1 MPWNPSEIPDQSGRV
16 AVITGANSGIG
27 FKAARHLAA
36 KGATVIMACRNL
48 EKARA
53 ARARLPADANVR
65 IVELD
70 LGSQASVKKAAEE
83 ILAEYPRLDLLLN
96 NAGIM
101 WLEEGRTEDGFER
114 QFGINHLG
122 HFTLTALLLPALR
135 DVVGSRIVTVSSI
148 AHRAGR
154 IHFDNIHLDG
164 QYGRQRAYAQ
174 AKLANLM
181 FAVELDRRLQRAG
194 AQTRSL
200 ACHPGIASTNLAGPG
215 IAEETPLGIGRV
227 VRWLWPL
234 MTQSAEKAPGRHS
247 MPPPPH
253 RRRAATTTAPPA
265 LKKPSARHG
274 KHARAATPW
283 IRKKDSVSGRYRR
296 ASPGNIFREL
306 TGRPQGL
313 H

>member
-1 MPWNPSEIPDQSGRV
+1 MSWTPSEIPDQSGRV

-27 FKAARHLAA
+27 FKAARHLAL
-36 KGATVIMACRNL
+36 KGATVVMACRNL
-48 EKARA
+48 GKARA
-53 ARARLPADANVR
+53 ARARLPADAEVR

-70 LGSQASVKKAAEE
+70 LGSQASIRNAAAE
-83 ILAEYPRLDLLLN
+83 ILAACPRLDLLLN

-122 HFTLTALLLPALR
+122 HFTLTGLLLPALR
-135 DVVGSRIVTVSSI
+135 DVPGSRIVTVSSL
-148 AHRAGR
+148 AHRGGR

-164 QYGRQRAYAQ
+164 VYGRQKAYAQ

-181 FAVELDRRLQRAG
+181 FAVELDRRLQKDG

-215 IAEETPLGIGRV
+215 LVEETPLGIGRV

-234 MTQSAEKAPGRHS
+234 MTQSAEKGAWPTLY
-247 MPPPPH
+247 
-253 RRRAATTTAPPA
+253 AATDPRAKGGHYYGPAHLKEAVGPPREARPRHYA
-265 LKKPSARHG
+265 LDPEKGQRLWALSE
-274 KHARAATPW
+274 
-283 IRKKDSVSGRYRR
+283 D
-296 ASPGNIFREL
+296 L
-306 TGRPQGL
+306 TGQTFP
-313 H
+313 

>member
-48 EKARA
+48 EKARD

-83 ILAEYPRLDLLLN
+83 ILAEHPRLDLLLN

-135 DVVGSRIVTVSSI
+135 DVAGSRIVTVSSI

-234 MTQSAEKAPGRHS
+234 MTQSAEKGAWPTLY
-247 MPPPPH
+247 
-253 RRRAATTTAPPA
+253 AATAPQAEGGHYYGPA
-265 LKKPSARHG
+265 RLKEAIGPPREARP
-274 KHARAATPW
+274 R
-283 IRKKDSVSGRYRR
+283 RYAMDPEKGQRLW
-296 ASPGNIFREL
+296 ALSESL
-306 TGRPQGL
+306 TGQHFP
-313 H
+313 

>member
-234 MTQSAEKAPGRHS
+234 MTQSAEKGAWPTLY
-247 MPPPPH
+247 
-253 RRRAATTTAPPA
+253 AATAPQAEGGHYYGPA
-265 LKKPSARHG
+265 RLKEAVGPPREARP
-274 KHARAATPW
+274 R
-283 IRKKDSVSGRYRR
+283 RYAMDPEKGQRLW
-296 ASPGNIFREL
+296 ALSESL
-306 TGRPQGL
+306 TGQHFP
-313 H
+313 

>member
-1 MPWNPSEIPDQSGRV
+1 MAWNPSEIPDQTGRV
-16 AVITGANSGIG
+16 AVVTGANSGIG
-27 FKAARHLAA
+27 FKAAHHLVA
-36 KGATVIMACRNL
+36 KGATVVMACRNL
-48 EKARA
+48 EKARI

-70 LGSQASVKKAAEE
+70 LGSQASVKKAAGE

-122 HFTLTALLLPALR
+122 HFTLTGLLLPALR
-135 DVVGSRIVTVSSI
+135 DVPGSRIVTVSSI

-154 IHFDNIHLDG
+154 IHFDNIHLEG

-194 AQTRSL
+194 TQTRSL

-215 IAEETPLGIGRV
+215 LVEETPLGIGRV

-234 MTQSAEKAPGRHS
+234 MTQSAEKGAWPTLY
-247 MPPPPH
+247 
-253 RRRAATTTAPPA
+253 AATSEHAQGGHYYGPAYLKEAVGPPRE
-265 LKKPSARHG
+265 ARP
-274 KHARAATPW
+274 R
-283 IRKKDSVSGRYRR
+283 RYAMDPEKGQRLWEL
-296 ASPGNIFREL
+296 SESL
-306 TGRPQGL
+306 TGQHFP
-313 H
+313 

>member
-1 MPWNPSEIPDQSGRV
+1 MAWNPSEIPDQTGRV
-16 AVITGANSGIG
+16 AVVTGANSGIG
-27 FKAARHLAA
+27 FKAAHHLAT
-36 KGATVIMACRNL
+36 KGATVVMACRNL

-53 ARARLPADANVR
+53 ARPRLPADANVR

-70 LGSQASVKKAAEE
+70 LGSQASVKKAAAE

-122 HFTLTALLLPALR
+122 HFTFTGLLLPALR
-135 DVVGSRIVTVSSI
+135 DVPGSRIVTVSSI

-154 IHFDNIHLDG
+154 IHFDNIHLEG

-194 AQTRSL
+194 AQSRSL

-215 IAEETPLGIGRV
+215 LVEETPLGIGRV

-234 MTQSAEKAPGRHS
+234 MTQSAEKGAWPTLY
-247 MPPPPH
+247 
-253 RRRAATTTAPPA
+253 AATSEHAQGGHYYGPAYLKEAVGPPRE
-265 LKKPSARHG
+265 ARPRRY
-274 KHARAATPW
+274 AM
-283 IRKKDSVSGRYRR
+283 DSDKGQRLWELSER
-296 ASPGNIFREL
+296 L
-306 TGRPQGL
+306 TGQHFP
-313 H
+313 

>member
-53 ARARLPADANVR
+53 ARARLPAEANVR

-122 HFTLTALLLPALR
+122 HFTLTVLLLPALR
-135 DVVGSRIVTVSSI
+135 DVAGSRIVTVSSI

-234 MTQSAEKAPGRHS
+234 MTQSAEKGAWPTLY
-247 MPPPPH
+247 
-253 RRRAATTTAPPA
+253 AATAPQAEGGHYYGPA
-265 LKKPSARHG
+265 RLKEAIGPPREARP
-274 KHARAATPW
+274 R
-283 IRKKDSVSGRYRR
+283 RYAMDPEKGQRLW
-296 ASPGNIFREL
+296 ALSESL
-306 TGRPQGL
+306 TGQHFP
-313 H
+313 

>member
-27 FKAARHLAA
+27 FKAARHLAE

-53 ARARLPADANVR
+53 ARARLPADADLR

-135 DVVGSRIVTVSSI
+135 DVPGSRIVTVSSI

-154 IHFDNIHLDG
+154 IHFDNIHLEG

-181 FAVELDRRLQRAG
+181 FAVELDRRLQSSG

-234 MTQSAEKAPGRHS
+234 MTQSAEKGAWPTLY
-247 MPPPPH
+247 
-253 RRRAATTTAPPA
+253 AATA
-265 LKKPSARHG
+265 
-274 KHARAATPW
+274 ARAEGGHYYGPARLKEAIGPP
-283 IRKKDSVSGRYRR
+283 REARPRRYAMDPEKGQRLW
-296 ASPGNIFREL
+296 ALSESL
-306 TGRPQGL
+306 TGQHFP
-313 H
+313 

>member
-53 ARARLPADANVR
+53 ARARLPAEANVR

-101 WLEEGRTEDGFER
+101 WLEEGRTEDSFER

-135 DVVGSRIVTVSSI
+135 DVAGSRIVTVSSI

-215 IAEETPLGIGRV
+215 LVEETPLGIGRV

-234 MTQSAEKAPGRHS
+234 MTQSAEKGAWPTLY
-247 MPPPPH
+247 
-253 RRRAATTTAPPA
+253 AATAPQAEGGHYYGPA
-265 LKKPSARHG
+265 RLKEAIGPPREARP
-274 KHARAATPW
+274 R
-283 IRKKDSVSGRYRR
+283 RYAMDPEKGQRLW
-296 ASPGNIFREL
+296 ALSESL
-306 TGRPQGL
+306 TGQHFP
-313 H
+313 

>member
-234 MTQSAEKAPGRHS
+234 MTQSAEKGAWPTLY
-247 MPPPPH
+247 
-253 RRRAATTTAPPA
+253 AATAPQAEGGHYYGPA
-265 LKKPSARHG
+265 HLKEAIGPPREARP
-274 KHARAATPW
+274 R
-283 IRKKDSVSGRYRR
+283 RYAMDPEKGQRLW
-296 ASPGNIFREL
+296 ALSESL
-306 TGRPQGL
+306 TGQHFP
-313 H
+313 

>member
-122 HFTLTALLLPALR
+122 HFTLTVLLLPALR
-135 DVVGSRIVTVSSI
+135 DVAGSRIVTVSSI

-234 MTQSAEKAPGRHS
+234 MTQSAEKGAWPTLY
-247 MPPPPH
+247 
-253 RRRAATTTAPPA
+253 AATAPQAEGGHYYGPA
-265 LKKPSARHG
+265 RLKEAIGPPREARP
-274 KHARAATPW
+274 R
-283 IRKKDSVSGRYRR
+283 RYAMDPEKGQRLW
-296 ASPGNIFREL
+296 ALSESL
-306 TGRPQGL
+306 TGQHFP
-313 H
+313 

>member
-135 DVVGSRIVTVSSI
+135 DVAGSRIVTVSSI

-234 MTQSAEKAPGRHS
+234 MTQSAEKGAWPTLY
-247 MPPPPH
+247 
-253 RRRAATTTAPPA
+253 AATAPQAEGGHYYGPA
-265 LKKPSARHG
+265 RLKEAIGPPREARP
-274 KHARAATPW
+274 R
-283 IRKKDSVSGRYRR
+283 RYAMDPEKGQRLW
-296 ASPGNIFREL
+296 ALSESL
-306 TGRPQGL
+306 TGQHFP
-313 H
+313 

>member
-1 MPWNPSEIPDQSGRV
+1 MAWSPSEIPDQTGRV

-27 FKAARHLAA
+27 FKAARHLAE
-36 KGATVIMACRNL
+36 KGATVVMACRNM

-53 ARARLPADANVR
+53 ARANLPADAEVR

-70 LGSQASVKKAAEE
+70 LGSQASVKNAAAE
-83 ILAEYPRLDLLLN
+83 ILANYPRVDLLLN

-122 HFTLTALLLPALR
+122 HFTFTGLLLPALR
-135 DVVGSRIVTVSSI
+135 DVPDSRIVTVSSI

-181 FAVELDRRLQRAG
+181 FAVELDRRLQQAG

-200 ACHPGIASTNLAGPG
+200 ACHPGFASTNLAGPG
-215 IAEETPLGIGRV
+215 IVEESPLGIGWI

-234 MTQSAEKAPGRHS
+234 ATQSAEKGAWPTLY
-247 MPPPPH
+247 
-253 RRRAATTTAPPA
+253 AATDEHAQGGHYYGPAYLKEAIGPPRE
-265 LKKPSARHG
+265 ARP
-274 KHARAATPW
+274 R
-283 IRKKDSVSGRYRR
+283 RYAMDPQAGQRLWTL
-296 ASPGNIFREL
+296 SEHL
-306 TGRPQGL
+306 TGQTFP
-313 H
+313 

>member
-234 MTQSAEKAPGRHS
+234 MTQSAEKGAWPTLY
-247 MPPPPH
+247 
-253 RRRAATTTAPPA
+253 AATAPQAEGGHYYGPA
-265 LKKPSARHG
+265 RLKEAIGPPREARP
-274 KHARAATPW
+274 R
-283 IRKKDSVSGRYRR
+283 RYAMDPEKGQRLW
-296 ASPGNIFREL
+296 ALSESL
-306 TGRPQGL
+306 TGQHFP
-313 H
+313 

>member
-83 ILAEYPRLDLLLN
+83 ILAQYPRLDLLLN

-234 MTQSAEKAPGRHS
+234 MTQSAEKGAWPTLY
-247 MPPPPH
+247 
-253 RRRAATTTAPPA
+253 AATAPQAEGGHYYGPA
-265 LKKPSARHG
+265 RLKEAIGPPREARP
-274 KHARAATPW
+274 R
-283 IRKKDSVSGRYRR
+283 RYAMDPEKGQRLW
-296 ASPGNIFREL
+296 ALSESL
-306 TGRPQGL
+306 TGQHFP
-313 H
+313 

>member
-1 MPWNPSEIPDQSGRV
+1 MPWNPSEISDQSGRV

-27 FKAARHLAA
+27 FKAARHLAG

-53 ARARLPADANVR
+53 ARARLPAEANVR

-122 HFTLTALLLPALR
+122 HFTLTVLLLPALR
-135 DVVGSRIVTVSSI
+135 DVAGSRIVTVSSI

-234 MTQSAEKAPGRHS
+234 MTQSAEKGAWPTLY
-247 MPPPPH
+247 
-253 RRRAATTTAPPA
+253 AATAPQAEGGHYYGPA
-265 LKKPSARHG
+265 RLKEAIGPPREARP
-274 KHARAATPW
+274 R
-283 IRKKDSVSGRYRR
+283 RYAMDPEKGQRLW
-296 ASPGNIFREL
+296 ALSESL
-306 TGRPQGL
+306 TGQHFP
-313 H
+313 

>member
-101 WLEEGRTEDGFER
+101 WLEEGRTDDGFER
-114 QFGINHLG
+114 RFGINHLG

-135 DVVGSRIVTVSSI
+135 DVAGSRIVTVSSI

-234 MTQSAEKAPGRHS
+234 MTQSAEKGAWPTLY
-247 MPPPPH
+247 
-253 RRRAATTTAPPA
+253 AATAPQAEGGHYYGPA
-265 LKKPSARHG
+265 RLKEAIGPPREARP
-274 KHARAATPW
+274 R
-283 IRKKDSVSGRYRR
+283 RYAMDPEKGQRLW
-296 ASPGNIFREL
+296 ALSESL
-306 TGRPQGL
+306 TGQHFP
-313 H
+313 

>member
-135 DVVGSRIVTVSSI
+135 DVAGSRIVTVSSI

-215 IAEETPLGIGRV
+215 LVEETPLGIGRV

-234 MTQSAEKAPGRHS
+234 MTQSAEKGAWPTLY
-247 MPPPPH
+247 
-253 RRRAATTTAPPA
+253 AATAPQAEGGHYYGPA
-265 LKKPSARHG
+265 RLKEAIGPPREARP
-274 KHARAATPW
+274 R
-283 IRKKDSVSGRYRR
+283 RYAMDPEKGQRLW
-296 ASPGNIFREL
+296 ALSESL
-306 TGRPQGL
+306 TGQHFP
-313 H
+313 

>member
-101 WLEEGRTEDGFER
+101 WLEEGRTDDGFER

-135 DVVGSRIVTVSSI
+135 DVAGSRIVTVSSI

-234 MTQSAEKAPGRHS
+234 MTQSAEKGAWPTLY
-247 MPPPPH
+247 
-253 RRRAATTTAPPA
+253 AATAPQAEGGHYYGPA
-265 LKKPSARHG
+265 RLKEAIGPPREARP
-274 KHARAATPW
+274 R
-283 IRKKDSVSGRYRR
+283 RYAMDPEKGQRLW
-296 ASPGNIFREL
+296 ALSESL
-306 TGRPQGL
+306 TGQHFP
-313 H
+313 

>member
-83 ILAEYPRLDLLLN
+83 ILAEYPRLGLLLN

-135 DVVGSRIVTVSSI
+135 DVAGSRIVTVSSI

-234 MTQSAEKAPGRHS
+234 MTQSAEKGAWPTLY
-247 MPPPPH
+247 
-253 RRRAATTTAPPA
+253 AATAPQAEGGHYYGPA
-265 LKKPSARHG
+265 RLKEAIGPPREARP
-274 KHARAATPW
+274 R
-283 IRKKDSVSGRYRR
+283 RYAMDPEKGQRLW
-296 ASPGNIFREL
+296 ALSESL
-306 TGRPQGL
+306 TGQHFP
-313 H
+313 

>member
-1 MPWNPSEIPDQSGRV
+1 MAWNPSEIPDQTGRV
-16 AVITGANSGIG
+16 AVVTGANSGIG
-27 FKAARHLAA
+27 FKAAHHLAA
-36 KGATVIMACRNL
+36 KGATVVMACRNL
-48 EKARA
+48 EKARI

-70 LGSQASVKKAAEE
+70 LGSQASVKKAAGE

-122 HFTLTALLLPALR
+122 HFTLTGLLLPALR
-135 DVVGSRIVTVSSI
+135 DVPGSRIVTVSSI

-154 IHFDNIHLDG
+154 IHFDNIHLEG

-194 AQTRSL
+194 TQTRSL

-215 IAEETPLGIGRV
+215 LVEETPLGIGRV

-234 MTQSAEKAPGRHS
+234 MTQSAEKGAWPTLY
-247 MPPPPH
+247 
-253 RRRAATTTAPPA
+253 AATSEHAQGGHYYGPAYLKEAVGPPRE
-265 LKKPSARHG
+265 ARP
-274 KHARAATPW
+274 R
-283 IRKKDSVSGRYRR
+283 RYAMDPEKGQRLWEL
-296 ASPGNIFREL
+296 SESL
-306 TGRPQGL
+306 TGQHFP
-313 H
+313 

>member
-53 ARARLPADANVR
+53 ARARLPAEANVR

-135 DVVGSRIVTVSSI
+135 DVAGSRIVTVSSI

-234 MTQSAEKAPGRHS
+234 MTQSAEKGAWPTLY
-247 MPPPPH
+247 
-253 RRRAATTTAPPA
+253 AATAPQAEGGHYYGPA
-265 LKKPSARHG
+265 RLKEAIGPPREARP
-274 KHARAATPW
+274 R
-283 IRKKDSVSGRYRR
+283 RYAMDPEKGQRLW
-296 ASPGNIFREL
+296 ALSESL
-306 TGRPQGL
+306 TGQHFP
-313 H
+313 

>member
-1 MPWNPSEIPDQSGRV
+1 MAWSPSEIPDQTGRV
-16 AVITGANSGIG
+16 AVVTGANSGIG
-27 FKAARHLAA
+27 FKAAHHLAA
-36 KGATVIMACRNL
+36 KGATVVMACRNL
-48 EKARA
+48 EKARI

-70 LGSQASVKKAAEE
+70 LGSQASVKKAAGE

-122 HFTLTALLLPALR
+122 HFTLTGLLLPALR
-135 DVVGSRIVTVSSI
+135 DVPGSRIVTVSSI

-215 IAEETPLGIGRV
+215 LVEETPLGIGRV

-234 MTQSAEKAPGRHS
+234 MTQSAEKGAWPTLY
-247 MPPPPH
+247 
-253 RRRAATTTAPPA
+253 AATSEHAQGGHYYGPANLKEAVGPPRE
-265 LKKPSARHG
+265 ARPRRY
-274 KHARAATPW
+274 AM
-283 IRKKDSVSGRYRR
+283 DSDKGQRLWELS
-296 ASPGNIFREL
+296 EHL
-306 TGRPQGL
+306 TGQHFP
-313 H
+313 

>member
-53 ARARLPADANVR
+53 ARARLPAEANVR

-101 WLEEGRTEDGFER
+101 WLEEGRTEDSFER

-135 DVVGSRIVTVSSI
+135 DVAGSRIVTVSSI

-234 MTQSAEKAPGRHS
+234 MTQSAEKGAWPTLY
-247 MPPPPH
+247 
-253 RRRAATTTAPPA
+253 AATAPQAEGGHYYGPA
-265 LKKPSARHG
+265 RLKEAIGPPREARP
-274 KHARAATPW
+274 R
-283 IRKKDSVSGRYRR
+283 RYAMDPEKGQRLW
-296 ASPGNIFREL
+296 ALSESL
-306 TGRPQGL
+306 TGQHFP
-313 H
+313 

>member
-1 MPWNPSEIPDQSGRV
+1 MAWNPSEIPDQTGRV
-16 AVITGANSGIG
+16 AVVTGANSGIG
-27 FKAARHLAA
+27 FKAARHLAE
-36 KGATVIMACRNL
+36 KGATVVMACRNI
-48 EKARA
+48 EKARI
-53 ARARLPADANVR
+53 ARAKLPADAKISV
-65 IVELD
+65 VALD
-70 LGSQASVKKAAEE
+70 LSSQASVKHAAAE
-83 ILAEYPRLDLLLN
+83 ILASFPRLDLLLN

-101 WLEEGRTEDGFER
+101 WLEEGRTDDGYER

-122 HFTLTALLLPALR
+122 HFTLTGLLLPALR
-135 DVVGSRIVTVSSI
+135 DVPGSRIVTVSSI

-215 IAEETPLGIGRV
+215 LVEETPLGIGRV

-234 MTQSAEKAPGRHS
+234 MTQSAEKGAWPTLY
-247 MPPPPH
+247 
-253 RRRAATTTAPPA
+253 AATSEHAQGGHYYGPAYLKEAVGPPRE
-265 LKKPSARHG
+265 ARP
-274 KHARAATPW
+274 R
-283 IRKKDSVSGRYRR
+283 RYAMDPDKGQRLWEL
-296 ASPGNIFREL
+296 SEHL
-306 TGRPQGL
+306 TGQHFP
-313 H
+313 

>member
-135 DVVGSRIVTVSSI
+135 DVAGSRIVTVSSI

-234 MTQSAEKAPGRHS
+234 MTQSAEKGAWPTLY
-247 MPPPPH
+247 
-253 RRRAATTTAPPA
+253 ATTAPQAEGGHYYGPA
-265 LKKPSARHG
+265 RLKEAIGPPREARP
-274 KHARAATPW
+274 R
-283 IRKKDSVSGRYRR
+283 RYAMDPEKGQRLW
-296 ASPGNIFREL
+296 ALSESL
-306 TGRPQGL
+306 TGQHFP
-313 H
+313 

>member
-48 EKARA
+48 EKARD

-83 ILAEYPRLDLLLN
+83 ILAEHPRLDLLLN

-135 DVVGSRIVTVSSI
+135 DVAGSRIVTVSSI

-194 AQTRSL
+194 VQTRSL
-200 ACHPGIASTNLAGPG
+200 ACHPGFASTNLAGPG
-215 IAEETPLGIGRV
+215 IVEESPLGIGRV

-234 MTQSAEKAPGRHS
+234 MTQSAEKGAWPTLY
-247 MPPPPH
+247 
-253 RRRAATTTAPPA
+253 AATSQHAQGGHYYGPAYLKEAVGPPRE
-265 LKKPSARHG
+265 ARP
-274 KHARAATPW
+274 R
-283 IRKKDSVSGRYRR
+283 RYAMDPEKGQRLWELSER
-296 ASPGNIFREL
+296 L
-306 TGRPQGL
+306 TGQYFP
-313 H
+313 

>member
-83 ILAEYPRLDLLLN
+83 ILAEHPRLDLLLN

-135 DVVGSRIVTVSSI
+135 DVAGSRIVTVSSI

-234 MTQSAEKAPGRHS
+234 MTQSAEKGAWPTLY
-247 MPPPPH
+247 
-253 RRRAATTTAPPA
+253 AATAPQAEGGHYYGPA
-265 LKKPSARHG
+265 RLKEAIGPPREARP
-274 KHARAATPW
+274 R
-283 IRKKDSVSGRYRR
+283 RYAMDPEKGQRLW
-296 ASPGNIFREL
+296 ALSESL
-306 TGRPQGL
+306 TGQHFP
-313 H
+313 

>member
-53 ARARLPADANVR
+53 AQARLPAEANVR

-234 MTQSAEKAPGRHS
+234 MTQSAEKGAWPTLY
-247 MPPPPH
+247 
-253 RRRAATTTAPPA
+253 AATAPQAEGGHYYGPA
-265 LKKPSARHG
+265 RLKEAIGPPREARP
-274 KHARAATPW
+274 R
-283 IRKKDSVSGRYRR
+283 RYAMDPEKGQRLW
-296 ASPGNIFREL
+296 ALSESL
-306 TGRPQGL
+306 TGQHFP
-313 H
+313 

>member
-135 DVVGSRIVTVSSI
+135 DVASSRIVTVSSI

-234 MTQSAEKAPGRHS
+234 MTQSAEKGAWPTLY
-247 MPPPPH
+247 
-253 RRRAATTTAPPA
+253 AATAPQAEGGHYYGPA
-265 LKKPSARHG
+265 RLKEAIGPPREARP
-274 KHARAATPW
+274 R
-283 IRKKDSVSGRYRR
+283 RYAMDPDKGQRLWEL
-296 ASPGNIFREL
+296 SESL
-306 TGRPQGL
+306 TGQ
-313 H
+313 HFQ

>member
-1 MPWNPSEIPDQSGRV
+1 MAWNPSEIPDQTGRV
-16 AVITGANSGIG
+16 AVVTGANSGIG
-27 FKAARHLAA
+27 FKAARHLAE
-36 KGATVIMACRNL
+36 KGATVVMACRNI
-48 EKARA
+48 EKARL
-53 ARARLPADANVR
+53 ARAKLPADAKIK
-65 IVELD
+65 IVALD
-70 LGSQASVKKAAEE
+70 LSSQASVKHAAAE
-83 ILAEYPRLDLLLN
+83 ILASFPRLDLLLN

-101 WLEEGRTEDGFER
+101 WLEEGRTDDGYER

-122 HFTLTALLLPALR
+122 HFTLTGLLLPALR
-135 DVVGSRIVTVSSI
+135 DVPGSRIVTVSSI

-215 IAEETPLGIGRV
+215 LVEETPLGIGRV

-234 MTQSAEKAPGRHS
+234 MTQSAEKGAWPTLY
-247 MPPPPH
+247 
-253 RRRAATTTAPPA
+253 AATSEHAQGGHYYGPAYLKEAVGPPRE
-265 LKKPSARHG
+265 ARP
-274 KHARAATPW
+274 R
-283 IRKKDSVSGRYRR
+283 RYAMDPDKGQRLWEL
-296 ASPGNIFREL
+296 SESL
-306 TGRPQGL
+306 TGQHFP
-313 H
+313 